1 MKKTILEIV
10 DLIEDK
16 DFPARRNISDYIT
29 LLLSSLNVERS
40 LINEIESIFE
50 EEYRKRGEQK
60 VYSQSEFIR
69 KIGNIFMCKNCR
81 EKNQEILDEFN
92 LF

>member
-1 MKKTILEIV
+1 MKKTILEII

-16 DFPARRNISDYIT
+16 DFPARRNISDYII
-29 LLLSSLNVERS
+29 LLLSDLNVERS
-40 LINEIESIFE
+40 LINEAESIFE
-50 EEYRKRGEQK
+50 EEYEKRGEQK
-60 VYSQSEFIR
+60 CYSQSEFIR

-81 EKNQEILDEFN
+81 DKNQDIFNEFD